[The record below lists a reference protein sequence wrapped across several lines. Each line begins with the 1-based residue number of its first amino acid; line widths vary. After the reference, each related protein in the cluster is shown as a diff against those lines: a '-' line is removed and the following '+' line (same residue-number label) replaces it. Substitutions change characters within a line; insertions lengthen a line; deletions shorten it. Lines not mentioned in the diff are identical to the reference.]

1 MQWFCVKL
9 LKLLVSKLLIDF
21 HEAVFFLAF
30 FPYFFC
36 SSAAPVAQTKIVHY
50 IMHVAVKVTAEV

>member
-30 FPYFFC
+30 FPYFF
-36 SSAAPVAQTKIVHY
+36 APVAQTKIVHY